1 MNKRCKHIEA
11 DGFHY
16 CSSYGFNLKKD
27 GIEQGDLCD
36 VHYWQ
41 DQAMKAAA
49 QEREECARVCEEQEE
64 LRGHTPFDC
73 AAAIRAR
80 GEA

>member
-11 DGFHY
+11 DGFHH
-16 CSSYGFNLKKD
+16 CSSYAFNLKKD
-27 GIEQGDLCD
+27 GIEQGDYCD
-36 VHYWQ
+36 HHYWQ

-49 QEREECARVCEEQEE
+49 HEREECAKLCDEHGFYGVS
-64 LRGHTPFDC
+64 P

-80 GEA
+80 GTR